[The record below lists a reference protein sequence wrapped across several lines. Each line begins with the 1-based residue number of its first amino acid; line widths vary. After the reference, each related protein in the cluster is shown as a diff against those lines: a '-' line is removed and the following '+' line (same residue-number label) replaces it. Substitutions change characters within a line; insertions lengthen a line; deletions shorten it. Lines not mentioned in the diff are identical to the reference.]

1 MDLDVLRGKTPEMV
15 RKELWVGL
23 LAYNLIRRVILQSTA
38 GSDRTPR
45 AVSFTAALQ
54 KVAANY
60 QTTLLL
66 VDSRRRVMV
75 ERVLDDLRG
84 HRIGHRPNRVE
95 PRAIKR
101 RPKPHK
107 WLKEP
112 REAARARLGPVPKAI
127 A

>member
-1 MDLDVLRGKTPEMV
+1 
-15 RKELWVGL
+15 
-23 LAYNLIRRVILQSTA
+23 
-38 GSDRTPR
+38 
-45 AVSFTAALQ
+45 VSFTAALQ

-66 VDSRRRVMV
+66 VDFRRRVMV

-112 REAARARLGPVPKAI
+112 REAARARLGPVPNGTDSQCYGPDGI
-127 A
+127 AAAERTMEIELAAESTG